1 MTMVVGYRHTGIIV
15 ENMEQS
21 LVFYQD
27 FLGLEVIQEF
37 WDDSDYICRIT
48 CLEDATAHFVKLR
61 ANDGTVLELLEYPT
75 HRTQLQPQPIHNVGV
90 LHIAFEVGDV
100 DLAVSTLQDLG
111 VRVLSNPE
119 VSPEG
124 IAKVCFCLDPNGIR
138 IELVEMLVT

>member
-90 LHIAFEVGDV
+90 LHIAFEVATLEPAEGDGREKQPV
-100 DLAVSTLQDLG
+100 GVVTLPTLREQYFKG
-111 VRVLSNPE
+111 REVLWSSATP
-119 VSPEG
+119 V
-124 IAKVCFCLDPNGIR
+124 
-138 IELVEMLVT
+138 